1 MARTPVLTYGL
12 MTAVLASGYGVMFT
26 VLDDFRDEYGIEEY
40 WLGAV
45 VGVGFLASF
54 VSQIA
59 LAPIADR
66 GHARQLVLWGL
77 ALNVVGLLG
86 MAFGEVVSVLIA
98 ARFLMGIGVGMATPA
113 VRRIVINLEP
123 HNLGNNL
130 GLLLAC
136 DVAGFA
142 AGPAVSALL
151 VPSFGIPAPFL
162 VIAGATLA
170 ALPIVLRT
178 HVAEAR
184 GASVQN
190 RFAFD
195 LLRSRPLVAGL
206 MLGGA
211 LFMMIGTFDALWAIV
226 LDDLGSP
233 DWIANVG
240 ITFFA
245 LPLIFLGSYG
255 GRLAQ
260 RVGPFRLGPLGL
272 IVGAGFV
279 LSYGYLPTGGAMLA
293 VGIVH
298 ALCDGCTVSSAAVGV
313 GMVAP
318 ADRQASAQGMLGAAE
333 TLVGGITAVLAGV
346 LYSWGGR
353 ELAFTTAAVVM
364 VSLSVGAWFLAGP
377 EVRARRGQAG
387 MAAEQPASAAA

>member
-1 MARTPVLTYGL
+1 MSRRPVVTYGL

-26 VLDDFRDEYGIEEY
+26 VLDDFRDEYGIQEY

-54 VSQIA
+54 VAQIA

-66 GHARQLVLWGL
+66 GHARALVLWGL
-77 ALNVVGLLG
+77 AFNVVGLLG
-86 MAFGEVVSVLIA
+86 MAFGEVVSVLIG

-113 VRRIVINLEP
+113 VRRIVITLEP

-130 GLLLAC
+130 GVLLAC

-142 AGPAVSALL
+142 AGPAVSAIL
-151 VPSFGIPAPFL
+151 VPAFGIPAPFL
-162 VIAGATLA
+162 VIALATLVA
-170 ALPIVLRT
+170 VPIVLRT
-178 HVAEAR
+178 HVAEAHQ
-184 GASVQN
+184 AVPQN

-206 MLGGA
+206 MLGGG

-226 LDDLGSP
+226 LDDLGSA

-245 LPLIFLGSYG
+245 LPLIFLGSFG

-272 IVGAGFV
+272 LLGAGFMF
-279 LSYGYLPTGGAMLA
+279 SYGFVPTGAAMLA

-298 ALCDGCTVSSAAVGV
+298 ALCDGFTVSSSAVGV

-318 ADRQASAQGMLGAAE
+318 PDRQASAQGMLGAAE
-333 TLVGGITAVLAGV
+333 TLVGGITAVMAGV

-353 ELAFTTAAVVM
+353 ALAFTTCSVVM
-364 VSLSVGAWFLAGP
+364 ITLSAGAWFLAGP
-377 EVRARRGQAG
+377 GVRARRGQAG
-387 MAAEQPASAAA
+387 MADQQPAGAAV

>member
-1 MARTPVLTYGL
+1 MSRRPVLTYGL

-26 VLDDFRDEYGIEEY
+26 VLDDFRDEYGIQEY

-66 GHARQLVLWGL
+66 GHARALVIWGL
-77 ALNVVGLLG
+77 AFNVVGLLG
-86 MAFGEVVSVLIA
+86 MAFGEVVSVLIG

-184 GASVQN
+184 GAAMQN

-226 LDDLGSP
+226 LDDLGSA

-279 LSYGYLPTGGAMLA
+279 LSYGFLPTGGAMLA

-318 ADRQASAQGMLGAAE
+318 AERQASAQGMLGAAE

-377 EVRARRGQAG
+377 EVRARRGQSG
-387 MAAEQPASAAA
+387 MAAEQPAGAAA